1 MIYTSESLSCLTG
14 MILFDCL
21 KETRQRISNWGIEGV
36 RERVY
41 QLWVGE
47 PLLKIPW
54 YSTTAT
60 NRNEYEPEI
69 DDGPS
74 VDISI
79 KELLRSLGYK

>member
-1 MIYTSESLSCLTG
+1 

-21 KETRQRISNWGIEGV
+21 EKTRQRISNWGIEGV
-36 RERVY
+36 REIFY

-47 PLLKIPW
+47 PLLKVPW

-60 NRNEYEPEI
+60 NRNEYESEI
-69 DDGPS
+69 DDGQS

-79 KELLRSLGYK
+79 GERLRSLGYK